1 VLVALAMGP
10 CKCPGGEECK
20 NPNLHSAYIAR
31 REGCPECPIT
41 RAVMRIAVNRGAAMA
56 GYSNPTLEVP
66 ILFAPDR
73 TTTTDEDCSLCS

>member
-1 VLVALAMGP
+1 VRRPV
-10 CKCPGGEECK
+10 
-20 NPNLHSAYIAR
+20 NP
-31 REGCPECPIT
+31 
-41 RAVMRIAVNRGAAMA
+41 GAAMA

>member
-1 VLVALAMGP
+1 MLEAAVLTTRCRVRRP
-10 CKCPGGEECK
+10 V
-20 NPNLHSAYIAR
+20 NP
-31 REGCPECPIT
+31 
-41 RAVMRIAVNRGAAMA
+41 GAAMA

>member
-1 VLVALAMGP
+1 MVPEALANHVGAI
-10 CKCPGGEECK
+10 
-20 NPNLHSAYIAR
+20 LQ
-31 REGCPECPIT
+31 CPIT

-73 TTTTDEDCSLCS
+73 TTTTDEDCFGGGGQ